1 MSLPKTFWNFGCPK
15 TPGGEGSTQ
24 TVNHL
29 GKDELLG
36 ILKTW
41 PCLPQKYL
49 EIHTLFRTKDKMGAV
64 LFLSHLLAIAIEQI
78 HVIVIAFLFMYLE

>member
-29 GKDELLG
+29 GKDELMG
-36 ILKTW
+36 I
-41 PCLPQKYL
+41 
-49 EIHTLFRTKDKMGAV
+49 
-64 LFLSHLLAIAIEQI
+64 
-78 HVIVIAFLFMYLE
+78 